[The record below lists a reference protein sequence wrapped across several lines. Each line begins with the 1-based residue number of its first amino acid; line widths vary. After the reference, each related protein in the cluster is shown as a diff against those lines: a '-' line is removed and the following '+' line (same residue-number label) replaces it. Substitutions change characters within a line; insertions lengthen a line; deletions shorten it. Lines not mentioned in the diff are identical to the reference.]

1 MRLRGRGSR
10 FLEGPYHQV
19 QAAVLR
25 QPGSLR
31 QVSRSLLWGCMIGVR
46 NVRKRR
52 DLIIVYIMI
61 CFDRLSSFFVQCI

>member
-19 QAAVLR
+19 QAAVVR

-46 NVRKRR
+46 NVEKKKRPN
-52 DLIIVYIMI
+52 YCIMI
-61 CFDRLSSFFVQCI
+61 CFDRLSSFLVQCI